1 MNEMKDP
8 IEEGQKKS
16 FLEDYELT
24 KDKTKFSAEDLMP
37 LYFQTYW
44 ANQRPLETVR
54 KSLENSLV
62 YVVFY
67 KGKPIAML
75 RLITDYATFAYLCD
89 VLVDE
94 KHRGKGISKWMLA
107 EAFDHP
113 EIKNLRRICLMTQDA
128 QGLYRQFGFEN
139 IEFPDRYM
147 EILRA

>member
-1 MNEMKDP
+1 MKP
-8 IEEGQKKS
+8 AH
-16 FLEDYELT
+16 LNAYELT
-24 KDKTKFSAEDLMP
+24 HDKTRFTAEDLLP
-37 LYFQTYW
+37 LYKQTYW
-44 ANQRPLETVR
+44 ANQRPLEIIQ

-67 KGKPIAML
+67 ENQPIAML

-94 KHRGKGISKWMLA
+94 SHRAKGISKWMLA

-147 EILRA
+147 EILRK

>member
-1 MNEMKDP
+1 MKP
-8 IEEGQKKS
+8 NHLS
-16 FLEDYELT
+16 PYELT
-24 KDKTKFSAEDLMP
+24 HDKNKFAAEDLLP
-37 LYFQTYW
+37 LYLQTYW
-44 ANQRPLETVR
+44 ANQRPVEIIR

-67 KGKPIAML
+67 ENQPIAML
-75 RLITDYATFAYLCD
+75 RLITDYSTFAYLCD

-94 KHRGKGISKWMLA
+94 SHRGKGISKWMLA

-139 IEFPDRYM
+139 IEYPDRYM
-147 EILRA
+147 EILRK

>member
-1 MNEMKDP
+1 MSEIQDNASQCIKNP
-8 IEEGQKKS
+8 LFK
-16 FLEDYELT
+16 DYELT
-24 KDKTKFSAEDLMP
+24 NDKAKITAEDLMP
-37 LYFQTYW
+37 LYLQTYW
-44 ANQRPLETVR
+44 ANQRPIETVR
-54 KSLENSLV
+54 KSLKNSLV

-67 KGKPIAML
+67 KGEPIAML

-113 EIKNLRRICLMTQDA
+113 DIKNLRRVCLMTQDA
-128 QGLYRQFGFEN
+128 QGLYRQFGFKN

-147 EILRA
+147 EILRT